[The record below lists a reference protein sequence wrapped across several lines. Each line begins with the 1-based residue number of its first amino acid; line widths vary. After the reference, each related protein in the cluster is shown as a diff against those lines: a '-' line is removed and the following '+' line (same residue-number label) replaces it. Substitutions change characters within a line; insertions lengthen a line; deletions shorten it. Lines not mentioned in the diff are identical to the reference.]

1 MDVVLDTDND
11 DRYTTL
17 KFSVTDLPFGQED
30 DVASYYVVVSS
41 TENKDELAYTGYN
54 IYSFLPHM

>member
-41 TENKDELAYTGYN
+41 TENKDQLAYTGYN
-54 IYSFLPHM
+54 I